1 MRRTTFAISLVIV
14 TMFTIWGAYDAP
26 HATKK
31 KPPPH
36 SATRI
41 VAQITA
47 TTTTTTVAAPPT
59 TTTLPPHPVAP
70 SVAPPATIPV
80 GCPPA
85 IVDAVHRHFDR
96 FGIEVAN
103 WFVGI
108 VWRESNCRPE
118 VISPGRCYGLA
129 QMALPLHAGIFVA
142 DGHDWQT
149 TWMDPDAN
157 LMAAA
162 RLYAGSGPRPW
173 QF

>member
-1 MRRTTFAISLVIV
+1 MRRTTFTISLVIV

-41 VAQITA
+41 VAQTMA
-47 TTTTTTVAAPPT
+47 TTTTTVAAPPT
-59 TTTLPPHPVAP
+59 PTTLPPRPVAP

-80 GCPPA
+80 GCPAP

-96 FGIEVAN
+96 FGIDVAN

-108 VWRESNCRPE
+108 VWRESNCRPD
-118 VISPGRCYGLA
+118 VISPTQCRGLS
-129 QMALPLHAGIFVA
+129 QLALPLHADLFAA

-149 TWMDPDAN
+149 TWMDADAN

-162 RLYAGSGPRPW
+162 RLYAGAGPRPW

>member
-1 MRRTTFAISLVIV
+1 MRRTTFAISLVIA

-36 SATRI
+36 SATQI
-41 VAQITA
+41 VAQTTA
-47 TTTTTTVAAPPT
+47 NTPTTTVAAPPT
-59 TTTLPPHPVAP
+59 TTTPPPRPVAP
-70 SVAPPATIPV
+70 RAAPTTIPV
-80 GCPPA
+80 GCPAP

-108 VWRESNCRPE
+108 VWRESNCRPD

-129 QMALPLHAGIFVA
+129 QMALPLHAGIFAA
-142 DGHDWQT
+142 DGHDWRT

>member
-1 MRRTTFAISLVIV
+1 MRRTTFAMLLMAVTIV
-14 TMFTIWGAYDAP
+14 TIWGAYAAP
-26 HATKK
+26 YATKK

-59 TTTLPPHPVAP
+59 TTTLPPRPVAP

-96 FGIEVAN
+96 FGVDVAN

-108 VWRESNCRPE
+108 VWRESNCRPD

-162 RLYAGSGPRPW
+162 RLYAGAGSRPW

>member
-41 VAQITA
+41 VAQTMA

-59 TTTLPPHPVAP
+59 TTTLPPRPAAP

-80 GCPPA
+80 GCPTP

-96 FGIEVAN
+96 FGVDVAN

-108 VWRESNCRPE
+108 VWRESNCRPD
-118 VISPGRCYGLA
+118 VISPTGCRGLA
-129 QMALPLHAGIFVA
+129 QLALGLHADLFAA
-142 DGHDWQT
+142 DGHDWHT

-162 RLYAGSGPRPW
+162 RLYAGAGSRPW